1 MVMKMTNGKII
12 YILSKTSLKAV
23 EKLEELGIL
32 IKEEQLPE
40 EVREVNLN
48 KLLELSAGGYRGGF
62 ETGLIASLHTYI
74 RTKNLLT
81 DPYITIESAGKEEPE
96 PDYPGCGSVH
106 RKKDE
111 KVEECPRCGPDGDMR
126 HTGEHVWVRGGLYSY
141 EVVRTISTCYKCWW
155 SNRSEIQEEEQAR
168 IDSGDKTGW
177 GTRL

>member
-1 MVMKMTNGKII
+1 MTNGKII
-12 YILSKTSLKAV
+12 QILSTVSLKAV

-32 IKEEQLPE
+32 IKEEQLSE
-40 EVREVNLN
+40 EVRKVDLD
-48 KLLELSAGGYRGGF
+48 KLFELSAGGYRGGF
-62 ETGLIASLHTYI
+62 EVALVASLHTFI
-74 RTKNLLT
+74 RKKNLLI
-81 DPYITIESAGKEEPE
+81 DPYITIEAAGKKEAEL
-96 PDYPGCGSVH
+96 DYPGCGMVY

-126 HTGEHVWVRGGLYSY
+126 HCGEHVWVRSGLYRY

-155 SNRSEIQEEEQAR
+155 GNRTEIEEEEQAR